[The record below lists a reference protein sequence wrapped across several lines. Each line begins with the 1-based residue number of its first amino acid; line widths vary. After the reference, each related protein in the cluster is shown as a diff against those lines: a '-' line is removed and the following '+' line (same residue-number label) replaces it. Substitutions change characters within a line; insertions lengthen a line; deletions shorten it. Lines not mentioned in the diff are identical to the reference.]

1 MMPIE
6 DYLDRRR
13 FELLAAIVQAVKR
26 NVGSTA
32 VKPEDIGEELGLTAD
47 EIQEYTTYW
56 RDMGCLRSLDGYR
69 VVITASAID
78 TIDEAAADQ

>member
-1 MMPIE
+1 MPIE

-13 FELLAAIVQAVKR
+13 FDLLAAIVQAVERK
-26 NVGSTA
+26 VGSTA

-47 EIQEYTTYW
+47 EIQEYSAYW
-56 RDMGCLRSLDGYR
+56 RDMGCLTSLDGYS

-78 TIDEAAADQ
+78 TVDAATADQ